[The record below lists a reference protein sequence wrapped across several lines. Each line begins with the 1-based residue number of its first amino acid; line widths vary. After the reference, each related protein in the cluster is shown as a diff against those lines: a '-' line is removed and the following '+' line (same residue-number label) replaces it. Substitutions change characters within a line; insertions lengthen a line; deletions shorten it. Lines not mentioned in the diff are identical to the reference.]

1 MDTTVDGPLD
11 TEPDEPP
18 DTAPDGPLDAP
29 AERRVVEL
37 FAAVGA
43 EVRLHAV
50 ALDDERR
57 EFGVGADEQVVLASV
72 FKILLVLEFAR
83 QADAG
88 QLDPRERV
96 VVTAADQLGGWGTAG
111 CADEV
116 EMSLRDLAYF
126 TMTVSDNA
134 AADALLRRVG
144 LGPVQMLAAELGLDR
159 TRITGGPRQQLQTML
174 EDAGAADAAEFA
186 ARFPALDAE
195 RLHRFRALDPRCA
208 TSGTARD
215 LTTLLRLIWQNRAGS
230 PAACARVRELMCQQV
245 FRQRLATG
253 FPDEVLIA
261 AKTGTLPGLHNEAG
275 VVHWPDGGR
284 YAVAVFARTAGPAW
298 RRTAVDRAIGRAA
311 RLAVDVLR
319 TRRDPLRDHRAEL
332 R

>member
-1 MDTTVDGPLD
+1 MGTTVG
-11 TEPDEPP
+11 T
-18 DTAPDGPLDAP
+18 P
-29 AERRVVEL
+29 AGRRITEL
-37 FAAVGA
+37 FAAVDA

-50 ALDDERR
+50 DLDDTRR
-57 EFGVGADEQVVLASV
+57 ELAVGADEQVVLASV

-96 VVTAADQLGGWGTAG
+96 RVTAADQLGGWGTAG
-111 CADEV
+111 CADDV

-144 LGPVQMLAAELGLDR
+144 VDTVRLLAAELGLER
-159 TRITGGPRQQLQTML
+159 TRITGGPRWQLETMI

-186 ARFPALDAE
+186 ARYPALDAG
-195 RLHRFRALDPRCA
+195 RLSRFRALDPHRT
-208 TSGTARD
+208 TSATARD
-215 LTTLLRLIWQNRAGS
+215 ITTLLRLIWQDRAGS
-230 PAACARVRELMCQQV
+230 PAACARVRELMSQQI
-245 FRQRLATG
+245 FRQRLARG

-275 VVHWPDGGR
+275 VVHRPDGRR

-298 RRTAVDRAIGRAA
+298 RSSAVDRAIGRAA
-311 RLAVDVLR
+311 RLAVDSLVNSPS
-319 TRRDPLRDHRAEL
+319 TPPAHPV
-332 R
+332 